1 MNELERFESPI
12 YTEERRE
19 PAPRLIS
26 RRLYNLVLTG
36 LVLLSF
42 VIMAACSQM
51 TSTLAFW
58 MFVSANPLMFTL
70 LTLVGS
76 FGGIIVMSIARSR
89 ENLTLGMIGYTI
101 FTLTFGFTTSMV
113 LSMYSLDTITAAFTA
128 TAGIMIVFGVAGIA
142 FPRFFERIMPVC
154 ALGLLAVIVVE
165 FALMLFNVQQSLT
178 DIAVIVLFCGFIGY
192 DVHRASTA
200 VPTLSNAIWYAIEL
214 YLDIINVFLRLL
226 QIFGRRD

>member
-19 PAPRLIS
+19 PAPQLIS

-58 MFVSANPLMFTL
+58 MFVSANPLTFTL

>member
-1 MNELERFESPI
+1 MNELEQYESPI
-12 YTEERRE
+12 YTEQRQG

-42 VIMAACSQM
+42 AIMAACSQM
-51 TSTLAFW
+51 TSTLEFW
-58 MFVSANPLMFTL
+58 MFVQRNPLLFTL

-76 FGGIIVMSIARSR
+76 FGGIIVMNIARAR
-89 ENLTLGMIGYTI
+89 ENLSLGMIGYTV

-128 TAGIMIVFGVAGIA
+128 TAGIMVVFGAAGIA
-142 FPRFFERIMPVC
+142 FPRFFERLMPVC
-154 ALGLLAVIVVE
+154 ALGLLAVIAVE
-165 FALMLFNVQQSLT
+165 FALMLFGVQQSLT

-200 VPTLSNAIWYAIEL
+200 VPTLSNAVWYAIEL

-226 QIFGRRD
+226 QLFGRRE

>member
-1 MNELERFESPI
+1 MNELEQYESPI
-12 YTEERRE
+12 YTEQRQG

-42 VIMAACSQM
+42 AIMAACSQM
-51 TSTLAFW
+51 TSTLEFW
-58 MFVSANPLMFTL
+58 MFVQRNPLLFTL

-76 FGGIIVMSIARSR
+76 FGGIIVMNIARAR
-89 ENLTLGMIGYTI
+89 ENLSLGMIGYTV

-128 TAGIMIVFGVAGIA
+128 TAGIMVIFGAAGIA
-142 FPRFFERIMPVC
+142 FPRFFERLMPIC

-165 FALMLFNVQQSLT
+165 FALMLFGVQQSLT

-200 VPTLSNAIWYAIEL
+200 VPTLSNAVWYAIEL

-226 QIFGRRD
+226 QLFGRRE